1 MVERVECCSRNSAAE
16 LSADC
21 QGAVGYLSLCSRVL
35 HPQPVENPS
44 LVQSEREIRRIG
56 HQLGVDLDPLG
67 AAVFVVLEPPPVR
80 NHDPPRHAQNGT
92 SSAVTS
98 STIWSYLS
106 AGIAFVDSTPVTP
119 LTMSRS
125 TGSGIS
131 CFDAIANS
139 RFRCSSVITFTF
151 AAGGAGWGCAL
162 LPSSSS
168 SDATPNTA
176 DHAYRL
182 AYVIAAPSCCM
193 FGFATISCMSACSCS
208 PDAP

>member
-1 MVERVECCSRNSAAE
+1 MVERVERCSRNSAAE
-16 LSADC
+16 PSTDC

-44 LVQSEREIRRIG
+44 LVQSEREIRRVG
-56 HQLGVDLDPLG
+56 HQLGVDLDPLR
-67 AAVFVVLEPPPVR
+67 AAVLVVLEPPPVR

-106 AGIAFVDSTPVTP
+106 AGIAFVDSTPITP
-119 LTMSRS
+119 FTMSRS
-125 TGSGIS
+125 TGSGIP
-131 CFDAIANS
+131 CFDAIVNS

-151 AAGGAGWGCAL
+151 DGGAGSGCAL

-168 SDATPNTA
+168 SDATPNT
-176 DHAYRL
+176 
-182 AYVIAAPSCCM
+182 
-193 FGFATISCMSACSCS
+193 
-208 PDAP
+208 

>member
-1 MVERVECCSRNSAAE
+1 MVERVECCSRNSPAE
-16 LSADC
+16 PPTDC

-44 LVQSEREIRRIG
+44 LVQSEREVRRVG
-56 HQLGVDLDPLG
+56 HQLGVDLDPLR
-67 AAVFVVLEPPPVR
+67 AAVLVVLEPPPVR

-119 LTMSRS
+119 FTMSRS

-131 CFDAIANS
+131 RFDAIVNS
-139 RFRCSSVITFTF
+139 RVRCSSVISFTF
-151 AAGGAGWGCAL
+151 GCCLAAGASAAWP
-162 LPSSSS
+162 PSSSWS
-168 SDATPNTA
+168 LATPN
-176 DHAYRL
+176 R
-182 AYVIAAPSCCM
+182 
-193 FGFATISCMSACSCS
+193 ATIA
-208 PDAP
+208 